1 MTKKGDRRVFLAVDF
16 VLLSLAPD
24 KKNKENKKNKKK
36 GLEVLLLERSG
47 TPHKGTYTLPGAFV
61 RLDEDRDLSEAIDR
75 ILKEKVLI
83 PIGKQD
89 WENQQLGCFYS
100 KERDERNVAT
110 VVYWGLIS
118 KLKREKFNEDNE
130 DSATSKSLKFSPLG
144 DYKNLGGK
152 KELPFDHTTILKK
165 AIERLS
171 ETMELKSTATKFF
184 DKELTTR
191 DLRLA
196 YETVWDYSDE
206 KGEIDQSNF
215 AQFLK
220 KQTQAFSLYQP
231 DTTSKM
237 QTTFYADE
245 SPKGRPALNWIRDLD
260 VLEDKK
266 LEYPLPRKPRRSKP
280 KKS

>member
-1 MTKKGDRRVFLAVDF
+1 MPKTKRPNLSLAVDF

-24 KKNKENKKNKKK
+24 KEK
-36 GLEVLLLERSG
+36 GLEVLLLKRPED
-47 TPHKGTYTLPGAFV
+47 PHKGTWTLPGAFV
-61 RLDEDRDLSEAIDR
+61 HLGEDRNLRKAIDR
-75 ILKEKVLI
+75 ILKEKVRI
-83 PIGKQD
+83 PLGKQD

-100 KERDERNVAT
+100 MERDNRNVAT

-118 KLKREKFNEDNE
+118 RSNAKKFKEG
-130 DSATSKSLKFSPLG
+130 SANSEGLKFSPVG

-152 KELPFDHTTILKK
+152 EELPFDHAEILKK
-165 AIERLS
+165 AIEHLS
-171 ETMELKSTATKFF
+171 ETMERKSTATKFF
-184 DKELTTR
+184 EKELTTR

-196 YETVWDYSDE
+196 YETVWSYSDE
-206 KGEIDQSNF
+206 QGEIDATNF

-220 KQTQAFSLYQP
+220 KQTQAFSLYQLG
-231 DTTSKM
+231 TTFTE
-237 QTTFYADE
+237 QTTFNQNVQQ
-245 SPKGRPALNWIRDLD
+245 GRPALNWIRDLD

>member
-1 MTKKGDRRVFLAVDF
+1 MSKTKRPDLFLAIDF
-16 VLLSLAPD
+16 VLLALTR
-24 KKNKENKKNKKK
+24 KREK
-36 GLEVLLLERSG
+36 GLEVLLLERPED
-47 TPHKGTYTLPGAFV
+47 PHKGVWTLPGAFV
-61 RLDEDRDLSEAIDR
+61 HLGEDRDLPEAIDR
-75 ILKEKVLI
+75 ILEEKIQI

-100 KERDERNVAT
+100 KERDDRNVAT

-118 KLKREKFNEDNE
+118 RSNAQKFDKG
-130 DSATSKSLKFSPLG
+130 SATSESLQFFPLD

-152 KELPFDHTTILKK
+152 KELPFDHTEILKK
-165 AIERLS
+165 AIEHLS
-171 ETMELKSTATKFF
+171 ETMERKSTATKFF
-184 DKELTTR
+184 EKELTTR

-220 KQTQAFSLYQP
+220 KQTQAFSLNQP

-245 SPKGRPALNWIRDLD
+245 PPKGRPALNWIRDPD

>member
-1 MTKKGDRRVFLAVDF
+1 MMKKVDRRVFLAVDF
-16 VLLSLAPD
+16 VLLTLAPD
-24 KKNKENKKNKKK
+24 KEK
-36 GLEVLLLERSG
+36 GLEVLLLKRPED
-47 TPHKGTYTLPGAFV
+47 PHKGTWTLPGAFV
-61 RLDEDRDLSEAIDR
+61 HLGEDRDLPEAIDR
-75 ILKEKVLI
+75 ILKEKVQI

-100 KERDERNVAT
+100 MERDDRNVAT

-118 KLKREKFNEDNE
+118 ISNAQKFNEG
-130 DSATSKSLKFSPLG
+130 SATSESLKFSPVG

-152 KELPFDHTTILKK
+152 EELPFDHTEILKK
-165 AIERLS
+165 AIEHLS
-171 ETMELKSTATKFF
+171 ETMERKSTATKFF
-184 DKELTTR
+184 EKELTTR

-196 YETVWDYSDE
+196 YETVWSYSDE
-206 KGEIDQSNF
+206 QGEIDPSNF

-220 KQTQAFSLYQP
+220 KQTQAFSLNQP

-237 QTTFYADE
+237 QTAFYANV
-245 SPKGRPALNWIRDLD
+245 SQGRPALNWIRDPD